1 MPIRKIGIVSRTY
14 RHINRYRQILTV
26 LIKYGF
32 DDLVNRL
39 RIHQYIEVG
48 LQLLTHRERA
58 QVQALTT
65 PQRVRKVLEEL
76 GPTFVKLGQVLST
89 RPDLIPIEL
98 ADELTELQKN
108 VAPFPFEQ
116 VREIVEAELDR
127 PLKEVYEKF
136 EETALAAASIGQVHR
151 ATLRDGEEVVVKVQ
165 RPNIERVIE
174 VDLEILLHLA
184 TLLERHVEDAALY
197 RPTRIVEEFRRVIE
211 KELDFKTEAAHL
223 ERFAAQ
229 FNNDQTIYVPK
240 VFHEETTTRVLT
252 LEYIDGT
259 PAADVDALAAAGLDR
274 AKIAARGAE
283 LMLKQVFVHGY
294 FHADPHPGN
303 LFVLPDNVICLLDF
317 GMMGRLDRRGRELF
331 ADLLYAAAS
340 RDAPRVTTALV
351 RLSEDGHDDD
361 IEPDLRRL
369 ERDVAEFLDIH
380 MVTELGD
387 LDMGRMLHGM
397 LELTRR
403 NRLPI
408 SPDLVAMLK
417 ALTTVERLAVTLDPK
432 LNMVAAAE
440 RYIRRLKRERMSPRR
455 VLTDFYDS
463 GVELLHLAREIP
475 GGVRDLLRVAKRGGL
490 KLRFEHHGLENMIET
505 NERIANRLS
514 FAIVVGALIV
524 GSSLIV
530 HSRIPPTW
538 YGIPI
543 VGLGGYIVTGVMGML
558 LLVAIIRHGRM

>member
-48 LQLLTHRERA
+48 LQLFTQRERA

-65 PQRVRKVLEEL
+65 PQRARKVLEEL

-98 ADELTELQKN
+98 ADELAELQNN

-116 VREIVEAELDR
+116 VREIVEAELGR
-127 PLKEVYEKF
+127 PLNEVYEKF

-184 TLLERHVEDAALY
+184 TLLERHVEDAELY

-240 VFHEETTTRVLT
+240 VFHEQTTARVLT
-252 LEYIDGT
+252 LEYVDGT
-259 PAADVDALAAAGLDR
+259 PAADIDALDAAGLDR
-274 AKIAARGAE
+274 CKIAARGAE

-351 RLSEDGHDDD
+351 RLAEDDD
-361 IEPDLRRL
+361 DEIEPDLRQL

-387 LDMGRMLHGM
+387 LDMGKMLRGM
-397 LELTRR
+397 LELTHR

-417 ALTTVERLAVTLDPK
+417 ALTTVERLAVKLDPK

-440 RYIRRLKRERMSPRR
+440 RYVRRLKRERMNPRR
-455 VLTDFYDS
+455 VMTDFYDS

-475 GGVRDLLRVAKRGGL
+475 GGVRDLLRLAKRGGL
-490 KLRFEHHGLENMIET
+490 KLRFEHHGLENMLET

-514 FAIVVGALIV
+514 FAIVVGSLIV
-524 GSSLIV
+524 GSSVIV
-530 HSRIPPTW
+530 HSRIPPTL
-538 YGIPI
+538 GEIPI
-543 VGLGGYIVTGVMGML
+543 VGLAGYIVAGVMGMM